1 MKRRDLLTAFTLPV
15 IGTLSACAA
24 QPASPLK
31 VGAALPDPPFEF
43 MTGDVPTGFDIALMK
58 QIAQRLGREWQL
70 VPYTGA
76 DFNDIFGG
84 LYTGTYD
91 CIASGTT
98 ITPEREQI
106 VDFCAPYVV
115 SGQSLVVDSNR
126 HPNVHGIADLR
137 GLVIGVQHGN
147 TSQPVAEK
155 LVAERRAARVRVYA
169 YDEIE
174 KALNDLSTG
183 GCDVFMKLAPVT
195 EWLVRD
201 RPQLK
206 VVETGITHERLGI
219 CVAKGNTTL
228 RNAIG
233 NAQAALMADG
243 TLAALIKQWLGR
255 GAAVPG

>member
-43 MTGDVPTGFDIALMK
+43 MTDDVPAGFDIALMK

-84 LYTGTYD
+84 LSTGTYD

-115 SGQSLVVDSNR
+115 SGQSLVVDFKPSSQRAGHRGPQGPCNR
-126 HPNVHGIADLR
+126 RTAWQHESAGRRKTR
-137 GLVIGVQHGN
+137 G
-147 TSQPVAEK
+147 
-155 LVAERRAARVRVYA
+155 
-169 YDEIE
+169 
-174 KALNDLSTG
+174 
-183 GCDVFMKLAPVT
+183 
-195 EWLVRD
+195 
-201 RPQLK
+201 
-206 VVETGITHERLGI
+206 
-219 CVAKGNTTL
+219 
-228 RNAIG
+228 
-233 NAQAALMADG
+233 
-243 TLAALIKQWLGR
+243 
-255 GAAVPG
+255 